1 MLLLKLVLTL
11 LHIITAAAWFGMGL
25 RLAAQARLVLKLDRP
40 AGLALADDTGRTVR
54 FMGFFIVLTLV
65 FGFATFVVGSID
77 AARYGGQYHTAMTL
91 IVVLVAIQYF
101 LVQPGWKKLRG
112 AVEAGTDAE
121 AFRKR
126 VAMGVGLGHLLWFV
140 LLVLMFWDK
149 LRAAL

>member
-1 MLLLKLVLTL
+1 MLFLKLVLIL

-40 AGLALADDTGRTVR
+40 AALALADDTGRTVR

-65 FGFATFVVGSID
+65 FAFATFVVGSIGPV
-77 AARYGGQYHTAMTL
+77 RYGGQYHTAMTL

-126 VAMGVGLGHLLWFV
+126 VAMGVGMGHLLWVV

>member
-1 MLLLKLVLTL
+1 MLLLKHVLTL

-40 AGLALADDTGRTVR
+40 AALALADDTGRTVR

-65 FGFATFVVGSID
+65 FAFATFVVGSIGPV
-77 AARYGGQYHTAMTL
+77 RYGGQYHTAMTL

-101 LVQPGWKKLRG
+101 LVQPGWTKLRG

-126 VAMGVGLGHLLWFV
+126 VAMGVGMGHLLWFV